1 MNTNERLP
9 DIYEDEIDLWAYLG
23 VLWKRKVLI
32 LSITLLC
39 AISAAVIS
47 FLLPKSY
54 RSEIILKVGSIGTIG
69 GIDDVNNVAALIK
82 SKPFLATVIQ
92 KNGLKRGGNLLKPEQ
107 IMVKTSIEKNT
118 QLINIQAEAESPEQ
132 AVAILNAVAN
142 EVVVERHKVKFDEAM
157 RIAKDIEADL
167 NAQIAA
173 SEAEIRALKE
183 GLAKI
188 QRNPGVD
195 APAVILLTARLND
208 RGNNLGTLKQ
218 RLGEVQLANSPLR
231 SENTRVIDP
240 ALLPEGPARP
250 KKFLIVSLATFSGFM
265 IGVFGAFI
273 QESFGR
279 RKAAK
284 E

>member
-1 MNTNERLP
+1 MHTNERLP
-9 DIYEDEIDLWAYLG
+9 DIHEDEIDLWAYLE
-23 VLWKRKVLI
+23 VLWKRKALI

-54 RSEIILKVGSIGTIG
+54 RSELILKIGSVGNMGTG
-69 GIDDVNNVAALIK
+69 DVVSTVIDDVNNVAAHIK

-92 KNGLKRGGNLLKPEQ
+92 KNGFKPKHLN
-107 IMVKTSIEKNT
+107 VKASVEKDT
-118 QLINIQAEAESPEQ
+118 FLINVQAEAESPEQ

-142 EVVVERHKVKFDEAM
+142 EVVERHKVKFDEVM

-188 QRNPGVD
+188 QRNPKVD
-195 APAVILLTARLND
+195 APAVILLTASLND

-218 RLGEVQLANSPLR
+218 RLGEVWLANSPLR
-231 SENTRVIDP
+231 SENTKVIDP
-240 ALLPEGPARP
+240 AILPEGPARP

-273 QESFGR
+273 QESFTR
-279 RKAAK
+279 RKEANK
-284 E
+284 